1 MVSPMYW
8 ERRGEW
14 IRPRLLS
21 AYGCDAEWCSTC
33 HRQVECRVA
42 RALYLSEL
50 TGKGLE
56 EYLKADL
63 I

>member
-1 MVSPMYW
+1 MVPVFLKR
-8 ERRGEW
+8 EGESV
-14 IRPRLLS
+14 RPYLLS
-21 AYGCDAEWCSTC
+21 AYNCDAEWCSTC